1 MKIVIVGCG
10 RVGANLA
17 VLMARDPKQAN
28 EVVIIDQNSEAFERL
43 GHDPKGRIE
52 TVTGDGID
60 EDVLR
65 RAGLEGADAFIA
77 VTAGDNRNIMAAQ
90 IAKHTF
96 QVPKVICRIY
106 DPIRQA
112 TYKQLGLDSISP
124 TVLQAKLL
132 RDALMGNG
140 GQSETANQA
149 IASGAGVPMAPL
161 AESARARGAA
171 STPQR

>member
-28 EVVIIDQNSEAFERL
+28 EVIVIDQNSEAFERL
-43 GHDPKGRIE
+43 GQDSRGRINA
-52 TVTGDGID
+52 VTGDGTD

-65 RAGLEGADAFIA
+65 RAGLEDADAFVA

-90 IAKHTF
+90 IAKHMF
-96 QVPKVICRIY
+96 RVPRVICRIY

-132 RDALMGNG
+132 RDALTGNG
-140 GQSETANQA
+140 GQSETANHA
-149 IASGAGVPMAPL
+149 IATGAGVPIVPL
-161 AESARARGAA
+161 AESERGAA
-171 STPQR
+171 PTPQR

>member
-17 VLMARDPKQAN
+17 ILMARDPKQAN
-28 EVVIIDQNSEAFERL
+28 EVVIIDQNSDAFERL
-43 GHDPKGRIE
+43 GQDPKGRIT
-52 TVTGDGID
+52 TVIGDGID

-65 RAGLEGADAFIA
+65 RSGLDGADAFVA

-90 IAKHTF
+90 IAKYTF
-96 QVPKVICRIY
+96 RVPKVICRIY

-132 RDALMGNG
+132 RDALLESG
-140 GQSETANQA
+140 GQSETANHA
-149 IASGAGVPMAPL
+149 IATGAGVPVVPL
-161 AESARARGAA
+161 AESERERGAA
-171 STPQR
+171 PTPQR

>member
-17 VLMARDPKQAN
+17 ILMARDPKQAN
-28 EVVIIDQNSEAFERL
+28 EVTIIDQNSDAFERL
-43 GHDPKGRIE
+43 GQDPKGRIK
-52 TVTGDGID
+52 TVIGDGID

-65 RAGLEGADAFIA
+65 RAGLAGADAFVA

-96 QVPKVICRIY
+96 HVPKVLCRIY

-132 RDALMGNG
+132 RDALMENG
-140 GQSETANQA
+140 GQSEMANVA
-149 IASGAGVPMAPL
+149 IATGTGVPVVPL
-161 AESARARGAA
+161 AENERGATPA
-171 STPQR
+171 SQR